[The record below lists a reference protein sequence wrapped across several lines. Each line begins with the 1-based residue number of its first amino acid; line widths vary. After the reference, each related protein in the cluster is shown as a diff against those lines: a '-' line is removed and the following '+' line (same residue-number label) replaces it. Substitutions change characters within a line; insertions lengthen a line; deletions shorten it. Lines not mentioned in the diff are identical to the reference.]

1 MRRTMADDEQRKRA
15 GQMLESCIAGR
26 TRLLNRVITGIFDEA
41 LRPAGLRNG
50 QLTILC
56 LVCYMGRVKPRELE
70 KILQMDA
77 STISRNVRRLES
89 RGWLRTLP
97 ARDQRS
103 HWVALEPAGLRQIEE
118 ALPAWEEAQQ
128 RALQLL
134 GESGAASLEQASRGI
149 LEEIVQQAPPPRD
162 PSPSR

>member
-1 MRRTMADDEQRKRA
+1 MSTMADNEQRKRA

-56 LVCYMGRVKPRELE
+56 LVCYMGRVRPRELE

-118 ALPAWEEAQQ
+118 ALPAWEQAQQ

-134 GESGAASLEQASRGI
+134 GESGTASLEQASRGI
-149 LEEIVQQAPPPRD
+149 LEEIVREAPPPRD